1 MLHDLPD
8 LVLPEVV
15 LPLGRLLEPLEVL
28 LELLVVPAE
37 GVDLVLAVL
46 VRVQEA
52 DLMFRKK
59 KFRLNLSIF

>member
-1 MLHDLPD
+1 MRLDLPD

-46 VRVQEA
+46 VRV
-52 DLMFRKK
+52 
-59 KFRLNLSIF
+59 